1 MQPFF
6 QTDDGA
12 FTLYEGDCR
21 ELLSGLPEASVDLI
35 FADPPYN
42 LSNGGTT
49 CYAGR
54 RAPVD
59 KGAWD
64 RSAGIEADHLFH
76 QQWLAACLRVLKPS
90 GTIWVSGTHH
100 AIFSIGYAMQTL
112 GYHLLNL
119 VTWTKT
125 NAPPHLA
132 CRMFAHSS
140 ELLIWAAP
148 QRGPRLLHTFH
159 YDDMK
164 DENGGKQMRDI
175 WGFNPDDDETIP
187 GGIWPIPTP
196 PRREK
201 RHGKHPTQKPLELLR
216 RIVRACTNPGDIVL
230 DPFNGSG
237 TTGLAALEYGCRY
250 IGIEREPMY
259 LELSTRRVCD
269 VLPQAV

>member
-1 MQPFF
+1 MQPYFRS
-6 QTDDGA
+6 DNGA
-12 FTLYEGDCR
+12 FELYEGDCR
-21 ELLSGLPEASVDLI
+21 ELLLQLPPASVDMI

-49 CYAGR
+49 CQNGR
-54 RAPVD
+54 RASVD
-59 KGAWD
+59 KGEWD
-64 RSAGIEADHLFH
+64 RSAGLEEDHTFH
-76 QQWLAACLRVLKPS
+76 KEWLAACLHVLKPT

-100 AIFSIGYAMQTL
+100 AIFSLGYAMQTL
-112 GYHLLNL
+112 GYHMLNTI
-119 VTWTKT
+119 TWTKT

-148 QRGPRLLHTFH
+148 RREKRLLHTFH

-164 DENGGKQMRDI
+164 EQNGGKQMRDM
-175 WGFNPDDDETIP
+175 WYFDEDAEAS

-201 RHGKHPTQKPLELLR
+201 LHGKHPTQKPLALLR
-216 RIVRACTNPGDIVL
+216 RIIDSCTNPGDVVL

-237 TTGLAALEYGCRY
+237 TTGLAALEQQCRY
-250 IGIEREPMY
+250 IGIEREPFY
-259 LELSTRRVCD
+259 LDLATKRAQERLAE
-269 VLPQAV
+269 AV